1 MMMNM
6 EVYKKYKGKKILF
19 ILLGLSLAFLIG
31 LVIMLLW
38 NWLMPSIFNMGTIT
52 YWQAVGLLVLS
63 KILFGGGW
71 FKGRYGGGNRHW
83 FMKRE
88 FMKRCA
94 SMSDAEKEKMKEGI
108 KSSFE
113 N

>member
-1 MMMNM
+1 MNM
-6 EVYKKYKGKKILF
+6 ERYKKYKGKKFLF
-19 ILLGLSLAFLIG
+19 ILMGLAFAFLIG

-38 NWLMPSIFNMGTIT
+38 NWLIPSIFNLGEIT
-52 YWQAVGLLVLS
+52 YWQAVGLLILS

-71 FKGRYGGGNRHW
+71 FKGGHRGNKYW
-83 FMKRE
+83 YMKRQ

-94 SMSDAEKEKMKEGI
+94 SMSDEEKENLKEEF
-108 KSSFE
+108 KSSFK